1 MRREIAAVIA
11 ASAMA
16 CGLAAGGT
24 AWAADEED
32 ALIHRGIELRKQGND
47 RAALDEMQRAYAI
60 KRAPRAA
67 AQLGFTEQ
75 ALGLWPDAEEHVH
88 EALTATGD
96 AWVRKYRTTI
106 EAALATI
113 RDHVGRVQIDGGEP
127 GAQVTVNGRAV
138 GSIPLRDSV
147 PVNAGPVDVEMRASG
162 YAPALKTVNVA
173 AGELTRVSFTLQ
185 PAALASAQQR
195 QPPPFQPGTAPAV
208 TPLATLGPDGAL
220 HEGALIEPHDPG
232 RTRRMT
238 GIGLVAG
245 GVVAIGGGVVASVV
259 AKNKFDAIGADAAA
273 GRPYNEGNGNWK
285 GYETG
290 AGVLYVVG
298 GAAIVGGVVLYVAGR
313 PRTGEGRPPAV
324 SSVALRPTV
333 TPGRAGATVS
343 VRF

>member
-1 MRREIAAVIA
+1 MAAVVA
-11 ASAMA
+11 VGAMV
-16 CGLAAGGT
+16 CGLTGGGV
-24 AWAADEED
+24 AWAADAED

-47 RAALDEMQRAYAI
+47 RAALDEMQQAYAI
-60 KRAPRAA
+60 KHAPRAA

-75 ALGLWPDAEEHVH
+75 ALGLWPEAEEHVH
-88 EALTATGD
+88 EALASTGD
-96 AWVRKYRTTI
+96 AWVRKNRTTI

-113 RDHVGRVQIDGGEP
+113 REHVGRVQVDGGEP

-138 GSIPLRDSV
+138 GSMPLPDSV
-147 PVNAGPVDVEMRASG
+147 PVNAGPVDVEMRAAG

-185 PAALASAQQR
+185 PAALASAQAR
-195 QPPPFQPGTAPAV
+195 QPPPFQPGTASLPSTV
-208 TPLATLGPDGAL
+208 PPPGSGGTTLVDRR
-220 HEGALIEPHDPG
+220 DPG
-232 RTRRMT
+232 RAKRMT

-245 GVVAIGGGVVASVV
+245 GLVALGGGVAASVV

-313 PRTGEGRPPAV
+313 PRTEEGRTPAV

>member
-1 MRREIAAVIA
+1 MRREITAVVA
-11 ASAMA
+11 ASALV
-16 CGLAAGGT
+16 CGLTSGGA
-24 AWAADEED
+24 AWAADAED

-47 RAALDEMQRAYAI
+47 RAALEEMQQAYAI
-60 KRAPRAA
+60 KHAPRAA

-75 ALGLWPDAEEHVH
+75 ALGLWPEAEEHVH
-88 EALTATGD
+88 EALSATGD
-96 AWVRKYRTTI
+96 AWVRKYRSTI

-113 RDHVGRVQIDGGEP
+113 RGHVGRVQIDGGEP
-127 GAQVTVNGRAV
+127 GAQVTVNGKAV
-138 GSIPLRDSV
+138 GSMPLRDSV

-162 YAPALKTVNVA
+162 YAPALKTVNIA

-185 PAALASAQQR
+185 PASLASAQPR
-195 QPPPFQPGTAPAV
+195 QPPSFQTGSALPPSPV
-208 TPLATLGPDGAL
+208 KPLAAPGSDTVMLSE
-220 HEGALIEPHDPG
+220 HHDPG
-232 RTRRMT
+232 RGERMA

-245 GVVAIGGGVVASVV
+245 GAVAIGGGVIASVV

-273 GRPYNEGNGNWK
+273 GRAYNESNGNWK
-285 GYETG
+285 SFETG

-313 PRTGEGRPPAV
+313 PRREEGRPPAV

>member
-1 MRREIAAVIA
+1 MAAIVA

-16 CGLAAGGT
+16 YGLTGGGA
-24 AWAADEED
+24 AWATDEED

-60 KRAPRAA
+60 KHAPRAA

-75 ALGLWPDAEEHVH
+75 ALGLWPEAEEHVH
-88 EALTATGD
+88 EALGATGD
-96 AWVRKYRTTI
+96 AWVHKYRTTI
-106 EAALATI
+106 EGALATI
-113 RDHVGRVQIDGGEP
+113 RAHVGRIQVDGGQP
-127 GAQVTVNGRAV
+127 GAEVTVNGRAV
-138 GSIPLRDSV
+138 GAMPLRDSV

-185 PAALASAQQR
+185 PAALAQ
-195 QPPPFQPGTAPAV
+195 QPPAFQPGAAPPPSVA
-208 TPLATLGPDGAL
+208 PLAATGSAS
-220 HEGALIEPHDPG
+220 ATLIEQRDPG
-232 RTRRMT
+232 RTKRMT
-238 GIGLVAG
+238 GIGLIAG
-245 GVVAIGGGVVASVV
+245 GVVAIGGGVAASVV

-273 GRPYNEGNGNWK
+273 GRPYDEGNGNWK

-298 GAAIVGGVVLYVAGR
+298 GAAIVGGVVLYVVSR
-313 PRTGEGRPPAV
+313 PRNEERRPTAV
-324 SSVALRPTV
+324 SSVSLRPTI
-333 TPGRAGATVS
+333 TPGRAGASVS